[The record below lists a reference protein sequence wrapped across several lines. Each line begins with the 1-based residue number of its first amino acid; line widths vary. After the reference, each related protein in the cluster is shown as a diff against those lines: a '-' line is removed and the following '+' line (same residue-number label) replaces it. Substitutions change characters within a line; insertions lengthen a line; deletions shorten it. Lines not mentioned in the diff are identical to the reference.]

1 MKLIFVKI
9 LIGTSTLNLS
19 SLSNFQVTKELL
31 KMERNEI
38 VEQMNQVF
46 CFIKCII
53 CDVISDIGK
62 CVNSIKHMRASCK
75 KNFDYLRCY

>member
-9 LIGTSTLNLS
+9 LIGTLNFL

-38 VEQMNQVF
+38 CGTDEPGFLFYKMYY
-46 CFIKCII
+46 
-53 CDVISDIGK
+53 
-62 CVNSIKHMRASCK
+62 MW
-75 KNFDYLRCY
+75 CY